1 MKLLFVTAQT
11 PYGKGETFILGEM
24 LEAKHQGIDL
34 LIIPRNSSREVFH
47 KDAKELLENTI
58 WLPLINLGM
67 IFCFCRALLTN
78 IALWKILGSIA
89 CCSRKPWIFVKN
101 MMVLP
106 KGIFVSKIVQEES
119 IRHIH
124 AHWGSTTATMAYI
137 ISRITGISWSFTL
150 HRWDIREN
158 NMLNEKVRSA
168 KFVRCISQQGKAELL
183 HIIGDAYKN
192 KIETIHM
199 GVRSPEILKS
209 KEKKDNSKKFTV
221 GVPANLIEVKGHRY
235 LIEACFILVEQGIKN
250 IQCIFYGEGPLRGKL
265 ENLIKKKELTGYIK
279 MAGAVSHE
287 EIIRMYHNGETDAVI
302 LSSII
307 TNKGEHEGIP
317 VALMEAMAYGIPVIS
332 TDTGGIVELLSGG
345 AGVTVEEKN
354 PNQLAGAIKNLM
366 ENSNLQRRLKELG
379 REKIQN
385 DFNIHKNVQT
395 LLKLMVKE
403 KEFASG

>member
-11 PYGKGETFILGEM
+11 PCGKGETFILGEM

-34 LIIPRNSSREVFH
+34 LIIPRNPSRDVFH

-78 IALWKILGSIA
+78 IALWRILGSIA

-106 KGIFVSKIVQEES
+106 KGIFVSKIVREES

-158 NMLNEKVRSA
+158 NMLKEKVRSA
-168 KFVRCISQQGKAELL
+168 NFVRCISKHGKNELL
-183 HIIGDAYKN
+183 EIIGEEYKE
-192 KIETIHM
+192 KMKVIHM
-199 GVRSPEILKS
+199 GVEIPISIKEFS
-209 KEKKDNSKKFTV
+209 KDKKIFTIV
-221 GVPANLIEVKGHRY
+221 IPANLLEVKGHKY
-235 LIEACFILVEQGIKN
+235 LIEACSMLVKRGIKN
-250 IQCIFYGEGPLRGKL
+250 FQCIFYGKGPLRTKL
-265 ENLIKKKELTGYIK
+265 ESLIEKKALTNYIRIRGVIPQEKIIEMYKNKEIDL
-279 MAGAVSHE
+279 
-287 EIIRMYHNGETDAVI
+287 VI
-302 LSSII
+302 LPSIL
-307 TNKGEHEGIP
+307 TEKGEHEGIP
-317 VALMEAMAYGIPVIS
+317 VSLMEAMAYKILVIS
-332 TDTGGIVELLSGG
+332 TNTGGIPELLSGG
-345 AGVTVEEKN
+345 GEVIVEEKN
-354 PNQLAGAIKNLM
+354 SKKLADTIKNLM
-366 ENSNLQRRLKELG
+366 ENGNLQRELKELG

-385 DFNIHKNVQT
+385 DFNLHKNVQG
-395 LLKLMVKE
+395 LLKLMIKE
-403 KEFASG
+403 KEFTSG